1 MLGHTNYISDTLYY
15 VQKKKKFW
23 HHHLI
28 EAVLLSAAWL
38 IEQVAVK
45 NRDYEINTS
54 QSSCFE
60 ILDL

>member
-15 VQKKKKFW
+15 VQKKKFW

-28 EAVLLSAAWL
+28 EAALLSAAWL